1 MRRLV
6 LVAGAV
12 VATAVAVATPSYA
25 ESPDSGTSTVQ
36 HLTFAYPEDPVL
48 THVDGLGIG
57 CPAFTGTVEE
67 DRYLHVSG
75 IMKPDGTG
83 HARTDVAASVTLTP
97 DDAAAV
103 SYTGGY
109 AQHQTGFFVDGG
121 HGDRT
126 VTTTTH
132 GTITGS
138 DGSTWRVTEVAHFSV
153 DATGT
158 VRAMFDRM
166 RCER

>member
-6 LVAGAV
+6 LVAATA
-12 VATAVAVATPSYA
+12 VATAAAVATPSYA
-25 ESPDSGTSTVQ
+25 ESPGSGTGTVQ

-48 THVDGLGIG
+48 TRVDGLGAG
-57 CPAFTGTVEE
+57 CPAFTGTLEE
-67 DRYLHVSG
+67 DRYLEVSG

-83 HARTDVAASVTLTP
+83 HARTDVAATVTLTP

-103 SYTGGY
+103 SYAGSY
-109 AQHQTGFFVDGG
+109 AQHQTGFFVDEG

-126 VTTTTH
+126 ATTTTH
-132 GTITGS
+132 GTIIGS
-138 DGSTWRVTEVAHFSV
+138 DGSTWRITEVAHFSV

-158 VRAMFDRM
+158 VRATFDRM
-166 RCER
+166 RCEH